1 MRLLTRALLL
11 LLILLPA
18 AAHAQVRV
26 ERTTFG
32 GWPNCYRISN
42 GRLEVIATTDIGPR
56 IMSVRL
62 DGGPNLFYVRED
74 FAGKSGGAEWRNY
87 GGHRLWHAPEDKSRT
102 YEPDNLPLRPAL
114 IEELPDGV
122 RLGSE
127 VGATSGISKSIEVR
141 MDPRRAVVTV
151 THRLRN
157 HGLWEVELA
166 PWAISVMAPDGFAI
180 SPLPSRFHPD
190 RLLPN
195 RTLVLWPYTD
205 LRDDR
210 YSLGTNLVMLRHR
223 AGINVAR
230 ERAKIGVA
238 NDDGWCAYARQG
250 YLFIKRFRHVAG
262 AVYPDRGASVELFT
276 NNRMLELETLAPLV
290 KLAPGATVDY
300 EERWELHRDLPLRFG
315 DEEQVRNLVL
325 PLVKQDKN

>member
-1 MRLLTRALLL
+1 ARTTRTLLWLTL
-11 LLILLPA
+11 LLPA
-18 AAHAQVRV
+18 AGYAQVRV
-26 ERTTFG
+26 ERAAFA

-42 GRLEVIATTDIGPR
+42 GRLELIATTDIGPR
-56 IMSVRL
+56 IMSIRL

-87 GGHRLWHAPEDKSRT
+87 GGHRLWHAPEEKSRT
-102 YEPDNLPLRPAL
+102 YEADNDPILPSQ
-114 IEELPDGV
+114 IEALPDGV
-122 RLGSE
+122 RLTSE
-127 VGATSGISKSIEVR
+127 AGRSSGISKSIEIR
-141 MDPRRAVVTV
+141 MDPQRARVTV

-157 HGLWEVELA
+157 HGLWAVELA

-195 RTLVLWPYTD
+195 RTLALWPYTD

-210 YSLGTNLVMLRHR
+210 YSLGTNMVMLRHR
-223 AGINVAR
+223 AGIEAAR

-250 YLFIKRFRHVAG
+250 QLFIKRFRYVEG
-262 AVYPDRGASVELFT
+262 AVYPDRGSSVELFT

-300 EERWELHRDLPLRFG
+300 EERWELHANLPLRFG
-315 DEEQVRNLVL
+315 DEEQVRSLVL
-325 PLVKQDKN
+325 PLVKQGQN